1 MPPAVGGAGT
11 TMEEHF
17 DKRVDTGGM
26 DGFDVLG
33 TEQMRV
39 RAP

>member
-1 MPPAVGGAGT
+1 MPAAVGDAGT
-11 TMEEHF
+11 TMKEHF

-33 TEQMRV
+33 KEQMRV
-39 RAP
+39 RVR